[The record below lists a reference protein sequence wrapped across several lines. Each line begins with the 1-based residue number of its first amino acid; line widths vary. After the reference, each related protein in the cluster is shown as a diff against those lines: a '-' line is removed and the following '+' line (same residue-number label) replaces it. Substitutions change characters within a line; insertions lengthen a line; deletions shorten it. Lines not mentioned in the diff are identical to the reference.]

1 MRRNKRGYEGCG
13 GEEGA
18 GVGGMIV
25 LIMGSSKGEGW
36 DGRDRQDFSITKGRL
51 SVRRGRPSHTPPSAS
66 SSPGLA
72 HSLRLAPGHR
82 LRLPNHKSPPST

>member
-1 MRRNKRGYEGCG
+1 MRRNKRGYEGSG
-13 GEEGA
+13 GEEEWEEGA

-51 SVRRGRPSHTPPSAS
+51 SVRRGRPFHTPPQHHQVPAS
-66 SSPGLA
+66 LT
-72 HSLRLAPGHR
+72 HLD
-82 LRLPNHKSPPST
+82 